1 MKSRIALTVL
11 LLTSTSAFA
20 ADLAPQPVEPVAPVY
35 VPYVWTG
42 FYAGGHI
49 GVVGSDSK
57 VDNLFFHTSNSYND
71 TAFIGGLHAGYNYEF
86 EGGFV
91 LGLEGDVDYT
101 GLSKSRGG
109 NILFADGSSASF
121 SDKVESDWQGSI
133 RARLGYAFDRFLP
146 YVTGGV
152 AFANNK
158 YELSGV
164 DSVIGAFGGSSR
176 ETRTGWTIGG
186 GLEYALTDNW
196 LLRAEVRYSDF
207 GSNTFVFG
215 GPLGINGKVRF
226 HEVAGTVGVSYKFNS
241 PWF

>member
-1 MKSRIALTVL
+1 MKLRLALTVL

-49 GVVGSDSK
+49 GVVGGDDK
-57 VDNLFFHTSNSYND
+57 VDNLFFRSSNSFND
-71 TAFIGGLHAGYNYEF
+71 TNFLGGLHAGYNYEF

-109 NILFADGSSASF
+109 NILLANGQTASF
-121 SDKVESDWQGSI
+121 SEKVESDWQGSI

-146 YVTGGV
+146 YIAGGV

-158 YELSGV
+158 YELEGVSSG
-164 DSVIGAFGGSSR
+164 IGAFNGSTR
-176 ETRTGWTIGG
+176 ETRTGWTLGG
-186 GLEYALTDNW
+186 GAEYAFTDNW
-196 LLRAEVRYSDF
+196 LLRGEVMYSDF
-207 GSNTFVFG
+207 GSNNFSFAGT
-215 GPLGINGKVRF
+215 GISGKVRF

-241 PWF
+241 F